1 MTVTK
6 VTSKFTEEEKAVL
19 KKIYK
24 IRRQIEKNMEGMT
37 SEEQAAYINNGARPP
52 EPRLSRSRKRLAI
65 ARAN

>member
-24 IRRQIEKNMEGMT
+24 IRAQMQKDMDGMT
-37 SEEQAAYINNGARPP
+37 QAERIAYINNGAPP
-52 EPRLSRSRKRLAI
+52 PPSRNVRSRKRPVAK
-65 ARAN
+65 AK

>member
-24 IRRQIEKNMEGMT
+24 IRAKMQKDMEGMT
-37 SEEQAAYINNGARPP
+37 QAERIAYINNGAPRP
-52 EPRLSRSRKRLAI
+52 EPRKSRPKKRSTAK
-65 ARAN
+65 AN